1 MVLWSS
7 PHSGYG
13 KGHCVAVMLHGYLY
27 SPHSGYGNGHCVA
40 VMSHGS
46 LVFST
51 LRVWQMALCGSHV
64 TWFFGIIHTQGMAKG
79 IVWQSCHMVLWYSPH
94 SGYGKGHCVAVMSHG
109 SLVFSTLRVW
119 QRALCGSHVTWF
131 FGILHT
137 QGMAKGIV
145 WQSCHM
151 VLWYSPHSGYGKGH
165 CVAVMLHGYLY
176 SPHSGYGNGHCVAV
190 MSHGS
195 LVFSILRV
203 WQMALCGSHVTWFF
217 GIIHTQGMAKGI
229 VWQSCH
235 MVLWSSPHSGY
246 GKGHCVAVMSNGSL
260 ELSTL
265 RVWQRALCGSH
276 VTSFFGIL
284 HTQGMA
290 KGTVWQSCQMVL
302 WNYPHS
308 GYGKGHCVAVMSHG
322 SLVFSTLR
330 VWQRALCGSH
340 VTSFFGILHTE
351 GMAIMSH
358 PLLLHKEP
366 MI

>member
-1 MVLWSS
+1 MAKGIVWQSCYMVICIIHTQGMAKGIVWQSCYMVICILHTQGMATGIVWQSCHMVLWSSPHSGYGKGHCVAVMSHGYLYS

-64 TWFFGIIHTQGMAKG
+64 TWFFGI
-79 IVWQSCHMVLWYSPH
+79 
-94 SGYGKGHCVAVMSHG
+94 
-109 SLVFSTLRVW
+109 
-119 QRALCGSHVTWF
+119 
-131 FGILHT
+131 LHT

-151 VLWYSPHSGYGKGH
+151 VLWYSPHSGYGKGQ
-165 CVAVMLHGYLY
+165 
-176 SPHSGYGNGHCVAV
+176 CVAV

-195 LVFSILRV
+195 LVF
-203 WQMALCGSHVTWFF
+203 
-217 GIIHTQGMAKGI
+217 
-229 VWQSCH
+229 
-235 MVLWSSPHSGY
+235 
-246 GKGHCVAVMSNGSL
+246 
-260 ELSTL
+260 STL

-276 VTSFFGIL
+276 VTWLFGLL

-290 KGTVWQSCQMVL
+290 KGIVWQSCQMVL

-308 GYGKGHCVAVMSHG
+308 GYGKGHCVAVMSHDY
-322 SLVFSTLR
+322 LVFSTLR